1 MNRSKNPRM
10 VREQKLQYMIE
21 QKILEMI
28 GDPDYNLEL
37 RPEFK
42 REILRRLRRRGKTI
56 SHQAVLRKFG

>member
-1 MNRSKNPRM
+1 M

-42 REILRRLRRRGKTI
+42 KEILRRLRRRGKTI
-56 SHQAVLRKFG
+56 SHQAVLMN